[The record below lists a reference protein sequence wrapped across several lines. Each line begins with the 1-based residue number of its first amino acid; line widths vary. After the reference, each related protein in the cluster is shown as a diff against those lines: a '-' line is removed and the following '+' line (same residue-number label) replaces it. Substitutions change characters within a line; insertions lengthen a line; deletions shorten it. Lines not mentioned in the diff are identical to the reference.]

1 MESGAHTAI
10 VLAFWVTNQVLG
22 VFNSWSFRE
31 KGFRFPCFVSACQS
45 TAFGFFV
52 LVAAGCGSSR
62 FRQAMAPEPS
72 SSSAAASSS
81 SSVVSVAFWSSG
93 GCWTRSL
100 TYSTDLSLALLCVW
114 LVRSKCAPEQ
124 CESDVGIELRTLNA
138 DWTSAERSVL
148 VRLHAHSLYALRAS
162 FARYLP
168 LSMNQLVRATI
179 PVVTAVVGAY
189 HGVIPSRAEFASLGC
204 LVAGVLLVIIAGVEV
219 GARDASSSSSLSSS
233 SQVMLGLG
241 FCLLGTIAAAMALV
255 ATGRALAS
263 SSSRSLDVAVVRLAW
278 RIVPWNLA
286 FAVPLFLA
294 FELEGVKAYYAAAPG
309 LGSPVIWVTSIS
321 AGLASVYNLAHF
333 LVNGKTGPVMTT
345 VLGQVKIVSLVII
358 SKYFLENDGRGG
370 VQVDSIEVV
379 GFAVAIVGFAAY
391 GLIRATT
398 REAVDDHRDSESRKQ
413 R

>member
-1 MESGAHTAI
+1 
-10 VLAFWVTNQVLG
+10 
-22 VFNSWSFRE
+22 
-31 KGFRFPCFVSACQS
+31 
-45 TAFGFFV
+45 
-52 LVAAGCGSSR
+52 
-62 FRQAMAPEPS
+62 
-72 SSSAAASSS
+72 
-81 SSVVSVAFWSSG
+81 
-93 GCWTRSL
+93 
-100 TYSTDLSLALLCVW
+100 
-114 LVRSKCAPEQ
+114 
-124 CESDVGIELRTLNA
+124 
-138 DWTSAERSVL
+138 
-148 VRLHAHSLYALRAS
+148 
-162 FARYLP
+162 
-168 LSMNQLVRATI
+168 MNQLVRATI

-189 HGVIPSRAEFASLGC
+189 HGVIPSSAEFASLGC
-204 LVAGVLLVIIAGVEV
+204 LVAGVLMVIIAGVEV
-219 GARDASSSSSLSSS
+219 GARDASSSSSS
-233 SQVMLGLG
+233 SQVLLGLV

-255 ATGRALAS
+255 ATGRALA
-263 SSSRSLDVAVVRLAW
+263 SSRSLDVAVVRLAW

-294 FELEGVKAYYAAAPG
+294 FELEGVKAHYAAAPG
-309 LGSPVIWVTSIS
+309 LGSPVIWVTCIS